1 MFNVCTCHHL
11 TTLSATMSN
20 LGEEDAAD
28 AAGALYIMSLK
39 LLSFTELIRFL
50 NTMFNVCTCHHLTTL
65 SATMSNLGEE
75 DAADAAGA
83 LYIMSLKLLSF
94 EELIRFLYTMF
105 NVCTCHH
112 LTTLSATMS
121 NLYFQK
127 LKNFLFYL
135 SFCAPKNCQDTR
147 KTKRCRI
154 VFGSPCSFGSR

>member
-1 MFNVCTCHHL
+1 
-11 TTLSATMSN
+11 MSN
-20 LGEEDAAD
+20 LGEDDSAY

-39 LLSFTELIRFL
+39 LLSFEELIRFL

-94 EELIRFLYTMF
+94 EELIRFLNTMF

-121 NLYFQK
+121 NLGEEDAADAAGALYIMSLK
-127 LKNFLFYL
+127 LLSFEELIRFLNTMFNVCFLKRLFY
-135 SFCAPKNCQDTR
+135 
-147 KTKRCRI
+147 TKKQ
-154 VFGSPCSFGSR
+154 